1 MQVRLDKVNG
11 TVAGILEQSDLE
23 YDQKLSATIEDFRNQ
38 VDSKNETLH
47 ENFNVLSKRYSN
59 EIDFH
64 GSHTQAE
71 IQYLKSALATKIDKL
86 VKMVQAEMARSLKLA
101 NYVRASVHAN

>member
-47 ENFNVLSKRYSN
+47 ENFNVLSNRYSN

-71 IQYLKSALATKIDKL
+71 IRYLKSALATKIDKL